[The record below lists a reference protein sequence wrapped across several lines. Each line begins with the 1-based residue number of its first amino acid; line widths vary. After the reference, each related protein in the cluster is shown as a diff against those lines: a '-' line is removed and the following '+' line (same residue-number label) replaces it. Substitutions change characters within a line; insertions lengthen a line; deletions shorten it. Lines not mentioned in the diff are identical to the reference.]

1 MENLLVNMLS
11 ARNALTPSVR
21 MRHLCLATAAAAA
34 AGLSVAAA
42 AVLLCCSGIIASSSS
57 PSPYFSIV
65 LARLQAKHRV
75 MKRSL
80 CAA

>member
-11 ARNALTPSVR
+11 ARNALTPLVR

-42 AVLLCCSGIIASSSS
+42 AVLLCCSGIIASSS

-80 CAA
+80 RAA

>member
-42 AVLLCCSGIIASSSS
+42 AVLLCCSGIIASSS

-80 CAA
+80 RAA

>member
-11 ARNALTPSVR
+11 ARNALTPLVR
-21 MRHLCLATAAAAA
+21 MRHLCLATAAAA

-42 AVLLCCSGIIASSSS
+42 AVLLCCSGIIASSS

-80 CAA
+80 RAA

>member
-11 ARNALTPSVR
+11 ARNALTPLVR
-21 MRHLCLATAAAAA
+21 MRHLCLATAAAAAA

-42 AVLLCCSGIIASSSS
+42 AVLLCCSGIIASSS

-80 CAA
+80 RAA